1 MFEVNPIRISHIQR
15 CYDYTRLNDFGYI
28 WRKVFVVDDF
38 YKNPDEVR
46 DYALSCERTNDKEH
60 CGGLIGTRVIEER
73 QDMIDNLKPVFK
85 ELCQHSE
92 WKNLEFTEDLFN
104 YRWDNQKFLVN
115 HTTNKDINERFTKT
129 VYCYTLHKD
138 PDSKW
143 AALVYLNKPEECEG
157 GTQFY
162 KYKEDHAYGE
172 YDIKKDITFTS
183 EMKYNRMILYEA
195 KCTHGADLNRKM
207 FKEYPRL
214 AQVFFM

>member
-129 VYCYTLHKD
+129 VYCYTHHND

>member
-115 HTTNKDINERFTKT
+115 HTTNKDIMKDLLRLFTAILTIKIQILSG
-129 VYCYTLHKD
+129 LH
-138 PDSKW
+138 
-143 AALVYLNKPEECEG
+143 
-157 GTQFY
+157 
-162 KYKEDHAYGE
+162 
-172 YDIKKDITFTS
+172 
-183 EMKYNRMILYEA
+183 
-195 KCTHGADLNRKM
+195 
-207 FKEYPRL
+207 
-214 AQVFFM
+214 